1 MKTSAASLHQLSRG
15 SLTRLLMFGG
25 PPERLRIVRPEGA
38 PGEGDIPESLN
49 LAELLGTEVAGAL
62 RAGSAVDF
70 EAPMNSPVFPEGSG
84 RGLAIPIAGEEPR
97 GVILASGKR
106 RIPVGLRDA
115 LEAMAAYV
123 GLALDRSSS
132 DTKMRG
138 MLEGSTDVV
147 TIVSADGTIMFV
159 SPSVNR
165 VFGYDPEALLQ
176 TNLGQLLH
184 PDDEMGALAMIGRCA
199 KGIAAE
205 TEFEARWRHHDGS
218 WRPAETLITD
228 LQDDP
233 ALGGLVLNTRD
244 ISERR
249 RLEDELTHRALHD
262 PLTDLAN
269 RALFKESVE
278 RALRRTGR
286 NGRSVAVVFLD
297 IDDFKRVNDSLGHES
312 GDRMLTTL
320 AERVKQ
326 SIRPYDVAARL
337 GGDEFAVLLEN
348 ADLRVASSVAERMIR
363 SMEAPIQVD
372 GREVTAKGSLGIAVG
387 GPGDDVE
394 DVMRNADV
402 AMYMAKARGKGRYE
416 VFEAG
421 MNASAVERMELAAD
435 LRRAV
440 ESRQFLLHYQPIVS
454 LSDGSIM
461 GVEALIRWKHPRR
474 GLVGPGEFIS
484 TAEETGLI
492 IPIGRWVLNQACRQ
506 LRQWQDRHGDPPLTA
521 AVNVSVK
528 QLQDS
533 RFVNDVRSALAT
545 TGLDPKSLTLEIT
558 ETVLMSDT
566 EDVLSRLEELRTV
579 GVRLSLD
586 DFGTGYASLGYLA
599 RFPLNVL
606 KVDRS
611 FIQGVGT
618 EQESSL
624 TPVMVSIGHSL
635 GLQTI
640 AEGVED
646 PSQVAHLRELGF
658 DAAQGFLFSRPASAD
673 EIDRLLG
680 VRRLVRDFSAYESR
694 DL

>member
-1 MKTSAASLHQLSRG
+1 
-15 SLTRLLMFGG
+15 
-25 PPERLRIVRPEGA
+25 
-38 PGEGDIPESLN
+38 
-49 LAELLGTEVAGAL
+49 
-62 RAGSAVDF
+62 
-70 EAPMNSPVFPEGSG
+70 
-84 RGLAIPIAGEEPR
+84 
-97 GVILASGKR
+97 
-106 RIPVGLRDA
+106 
-115 LEAMAAYV
+115 
-123 GLALDRSSS
+123 
-132 DTKMRG
+132 
-138 MLEGSTDVV
+138 
-147 TIVSADGTIMFV
+147 
-159 SPSVNR
+159 VNR
-165 VFGYDPEALLQ
+165 VFGYHAEALLQ

-249 RLEDELTHRALHD
+249 GLEDELAHRALHD

-348 ADLRVASSVAERMIR
+348 ADLRVASSVAERIIR
-363 SMEAPIQVD
+363 GMEAPIQVD

-454 LSDGSIM
+454 LSDGSII

-492 IPIGRWVLNQACRQ
+492 IPIGRWVLNEACRQ
-506 LRQWQDRHGDPPLTA
+506 LRQWQDRHGDPPLSA

-566 EDVLSRLEELRTV
+566 EEVLSRLEELRTV

-599 RFPLNVL
+599 AFPLNVL

-618 EQESSL
+618 EQQSSL
-624 TPVMVSIGHSL
+624 TPVMVSIGRSL

-680 VRRLVRDFSAYESR
+680 VRRLVRDFTAYESR

>member
-1 MKTSAASLHQLSRG
+1 VLQLTAATLAGLCAPGNSASN
-15 SLTRLLMFGG
+15 LLLG
-25 PPERLRIVRPEGA
+25 PPERLRITDDKGHPTASDMEQPFDLADVLGPDVAASVRSGSPARFSPPAPSPLFLEGYRNGIA
-38 PGEGDIPESLN
+38 VPIDGEDFHGVILCSQRQPVSHN
-49 LAELLGTEVAGAL
+49 FAGAL
-62 RAGSAVDF
+62 
-70 EAPMNSPVFPEGSG
+70 EA
-84 RGLAIPIAGEEPR
+84 LAAHAA
-97 GVILASGKR
+97 L
-106 RIPVGLRDA
+106 A
-115 LEAMAAYV
+115 LEKA
-123 GLALDRSSS
+123 SSAS
-132 DTKMRG
+132 RLHRL
-138 MLEGSTDVV
+138 LEGSSDVV
-147 TIVSADGTIMFV
+147 TVV
-159 SPSVNR
+159 SPDGLIMYQSPSSRR
-165 VFGYDPEALLQ
+165 VFGHAADALIN
-176 TNLGQLLH
+176 TNLGELMH
-184 PDDEMGALAMIGRCA
+184 PDDELGALAMIGRVA

-205 TEFEARWRHHDGS
+205 TEFEARWRHADGS
-218 WRPAETLITD
+218 WRHSETVITN
-228 LQDDP
+228 LMDDP
-233 ALGGLVLNTRD
+233 SIGGLVLNTRD
-244 ISERR
+244 VSERKA
-249 RLEDELTHRALHD
+249 LEDELAHRALHD

-278 RALRRTGR
+278 RALRRSGR

-297 IDDFKRVNDSLGHES
+297 VDDFKRVNDSLGHEA
-312 GDRMLTTL
+312 GDRMLGL
-320 AERVKQ
+320 VADRVRL
-326 SIRPYDVAARL
+326 SVRPYDVAARL

-348 ADLRVASSVAERMIR
+348 ADLRVAGSVAERILR
-363 SMEAPIQVD
+363 GLDSPIQVD
-372 GREVTAKGSLGIAVG
+372 GKEVSAKGSLGIAVG
-387 GPGDDVE
+387 GPGDDVD

-416 VFEAG
+416 VFEPG

-440 ESRQFLLHYQPIVS
+440 EGRQFILHYQPIVG
-454 LSDGSIM
+454 LKEGSIV

-474 GLVGPGEFIS
+474 GLVGPGDFIQ

-492 IPIGRWVLNQACRQ
+492 VPVGRWVLNEACRQ
-506 LRQWQDRHGDPPLTA
+506 LRQWQDRHGDPPLTC

-528 QLQDS
+528 QLQDA
-533 RFVNDVRSALAT
+533 RFVGDVRNALAT
-545 TGLDPKSLTLEIT
+545 TGLDPMHLTLEIT
-558 ETVLMSDT
+558 ETVLMSNTDQ
-566 EDVLSRLEELRTV
+566 VLARLEELRAV

-646 PSQVAHLRELGF
+646 PSQVSHLRELGF

-673 EIDRLLG
+673 EMDTLLG
-680 VRRLVRDFSAYESR
+680 VRKLVRDFTAYNAP
-694 DL
+694 D

>member
-1 MKTSAASLHQLSRG
+1 
-15 SLTRLLMFGG
+15 
-25 PPERLRIVRPEGA
+25 
-38 PGEGDIPESLN
+38 
-49 LAELLGTEVAGAL
+49 
-62 RAGSAVDF
+62 
-70 EAPMNSPVFPEGSG
+70 VFPEGSR

-97 GVILASGKR
+97 GVILVSGKR
-106 RIPVGLRDA
+106 RLPDGLRDA

-132 DTKMRG
+132 DAKLRG
-138 MLEGSTDVV
+138 MLEGSSDVV
-147 TIVSADGTIMFV
+147 TIVSADGTIVYV

-165 VFGYDPEALLQ
+165 VFGYQAEALLQ

-249 RLEDELTHRALHD
+249 GLEDELAHRALHD

-363 SMEAPIQVD
+363 GLEAPIQVD

-454 LSDGSIM
+454 LSDGSII

-492 IPIGRWVLNQACRQ
+492 IPIGRWVLNEACRQ
-506 LRQWQDRHGDPPLTA
+506 LRQWQDRHGDPPLSA

-566 EDVLSRLEELRTV
+566 EEVLSRLEELRTV

-599 RFPLNVL
+599 AFPLNVL

-618 EQESSL
+618 EQQSSL
-624 TPVMVSIGHSL
+624 TPVMVSIGRSL

-680 VRRLVRDFSAYESR
+680 VRRLVRDFTAYESR